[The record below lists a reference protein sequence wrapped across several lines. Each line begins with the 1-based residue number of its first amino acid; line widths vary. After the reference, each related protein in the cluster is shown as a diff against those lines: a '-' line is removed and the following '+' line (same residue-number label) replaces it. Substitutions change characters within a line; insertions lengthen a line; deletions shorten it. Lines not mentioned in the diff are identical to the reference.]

1 MEPALIIQSV
11 AHGGIADAEASHWV
25 GPGSTEHG
33 VPLPVGVGDV
43 VRVVGTLDPPLEPPP
58 PGPDPVQVGAGKEEA
73 QAQTALAASRT
84 GIAPAAPQESRTQFS
99 AALLIPA

>member
-1 MEPALIIQSV
+1 MLFR
-11 AHGGIADAEASHWV
+11 
-25 GPGSTEHG
+25 STEHG

-43 VRVVGTLDPPLEPPP
+43 VKVVGDVVRVVGTLDPPPEPPPP

-73 QAQTALAASRT
+73 QAQTALAALRT